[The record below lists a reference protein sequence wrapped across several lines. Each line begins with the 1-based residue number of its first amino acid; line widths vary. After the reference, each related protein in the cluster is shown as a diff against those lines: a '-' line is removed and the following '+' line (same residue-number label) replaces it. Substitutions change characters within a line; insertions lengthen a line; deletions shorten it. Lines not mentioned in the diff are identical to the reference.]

1 MTYTIFDYIGGRD
14 IRTLNLEEDRKRSLL
29 TLNSASWFLL
39 AISLFNG
46 FGFVYFGIKSLAA
59 FNFLHAFV
67 LLTIIVFSR
76 YYYRKL
82 FKSLFILSFNFV
94 IILYSCVLGPE
105 SSLQTFLII
114 SIGWI
119 YLLFEGEDR
128 FFRVVGFGLTLFSF
142 FILEITD
149 YGIFTRIL
157 FSPNFYDIIKYNI
170 LFSSLIFNWL
180 IVRSF
185 YSNKGK
191 YEMRTKNLLSSY
203 AELNEAL
210 ILREKEIQR
219 RADEYKLLSDNASDI
234 IGFLDPQM
242 KIMFV
247 SPSIKTQLSYDVED
261 VIDRDL
267 ADLFHEKDRHLLNYF
282 NFMAKL
288 EKGETIRTQAQIINR
303 EGNYR
308 WFQTLF
314 KPIIENDQVQRIQF
328 TSRIIEEEK
337 RLELLLQETQSLAHM
352 GGWELN
358 VASGE
363 FYWTDEVRKIHE
375 VGDNHL
381 PTLENEVLFFEPE
394 SRPVF
399 REAIA
404 KACLDNSSFDLEL
417 ALITGLGN
425 KKWVRVL
432 GRPSN
437 AKGKPYKISGLFHD
451 ITEQKIIE
459 KEIVESKEKAE
470 KATRAKS
477 DFLSVMSHE
486 IRTPMNAVIGFT
498 HLLIKENPK
507 KEQLENLKA
516 LRFSANHLMALIN
529 DILDFSKIESGRI
542 EFDRV
547 QFKLLEIITGIHHS
561 LGVKAEEKEIDFI
574 LDTPPKLPHQ
584 LIGDQVRLNQILIN
598 IIGNAIK
605 FTNSGHVKLKVT
617 TEKPLAGRQIV
628 NFEVSDTGIGI
639 DKDKID
645 TIFDQFTQES
655 SETTRAYGGTGLGLS
670 ITKRLI
676 ELQGGSISVESQKG
690 LGSKFTVTMSFDIG
704 EVLVDENETSAPK
717 YEEKTLSGALKIL
730 LVEDNKVNQMI
741 ARKFI
746 EKGEVSLEI
755 ANNGMEAV
763 EAIKKKG
770 FNLVLMDLQMPVMDG
785 YEATR
790 QIRSMDDVYFQN
802 IPIIALTAA
811 AFSEVRDEV
820 LSTGMN
826 DFVTKPFNPVEL
838 FGKIEKY
845 TSQSA
850 NHKE

>member
-82 FKSLFILSFNFV
+82 FKSIFILSFNFV

-105 SSLQTFLII
+105 SSIQTFLII

-142 FILEITD
+142 FILEVTD

-191 YEMRTKNLLSSY
+191 YEARTKNLLSSY

-234 IGFLDPQM
+234 IGFLDPQLR
-242 KIMFV
+242 IMFV
-247 SPSIKTQLSYDVED
+247 SPSIKTQLAYDVED
-261 VIDRDL
+261 VIDKEL
-267 ADLFHEKDRHLLNYF
+267 VELVHEKDRHLLNYF
-282 NFMAKL
+282 NFMSEL
-288 EKGETIRTQAQIINR
+288 EKGQTIRTHSQIVNR
-303 EGNYR
+303 EGNYH
-308 WFQTLF
+308 WFQTLY
-314 KPIIENDQVQRIQF
+314 KPIIENGQVQRIQF
-328 TSRIIEEEK
+328 TSRIIDEEK

-358 VASGE
+358 VTNGE

-375 VGDNHL
+375 VGANHK

-404 KACLDNSSFDLEL
+404 KACMDNSSFDLEL

-432 GRPSN
+432 GRPANS
-437 AKGKPYKISGLFHD
+437 KGKPYKISGLFHD
-451 ITEQKIIE
+451 ITDQKMIE
-459 KEIVESKEKAE
+459 RQIVESKEKAE
-470 KATRAKS
+470 QATRAKS

-498 HLLIKENPK
+498 HLLIKEDPK
-507 KEQLENLKA
+507 QEQLENLKA

-542 EFDRV
+542 EFERV
-547 QFKLLEIITGIHHS
+547 QFDIKEVITGIHHS
-561 LGVKAEEKEIDFI
+561 LKVKAEEKEIDFI
-574 LDTPPKLPHQ
+574 LDLPAQIDHEFV
-584 LIGDQVRLNQILIN
+584 GDQVRLNQILIN

-605 FTNSGHVKLKVT
+605 FTNNGHVTLKV
-617 TEKPLAGRQIV
+617 ELEEELARRQLIR
-628 NFEVSDTGIGI
+628 FSVSDTGIGI
-639 DKDKID
+639 EKDKIES
-645 TIFDQFTQES
+645 IFDQFTQES
-655 SETTRAYGGTGLGLS
+655 SETTREYGGTGLGLA

-676 ELQGGSISVESQKG
+676 ELQGGSISVESTKG
-690 LGSKFTVTMSFDIG
+690 VGSRFTVEISYDIG
-704 EVLVDENETSAPK
+704 ELISKNDYSSNSREPEDK
-717 YEEKTLSGALKIL
+717 KLGAIRIL
-730 LVEDNKVNQMI
+730 LVEDNKVNQLI
-741 ARKFI
+741 ARKFLD
-746 EKGEVSLEI
+746 KDEVSLEI

-763 EAIKKKG
+763 EEIKNQG
-770 FNLVLMDLQMPVMDG
+770 FDLILMDLQMPVMDG
-785 YEATR
+785 YETTR
-790 QIRSMDDVYFQN
+790 QIRSMNDEYFKN

-820 LSTGMN
+820 LATGMN
-826 DFVTKPFNPVEL
+826 DFVTKPFNPAEL
-838 FGKIEKY
+838 FAKIEKY
-845 TSQSA
+845 TTKSA
-850 NHKE
+850 EK